1 MKTTA
6 NQHPLM
12 RHAIIPILVL
22 LVLTMPLRLSAQVA
36 TQPSAHTYA
45 APSATMRSTAPSSYS
60 LHSSSHAAIR
70 SYSSGGMTAAQT
82 PNIIRTNRYSTPA
95 ASVSMPIT
103 LAPVGALSVRPMA
116 TTTDNTYIPRRKTLG
131 GGGED
136 DEGNQNQNNNDD
148 KPGYNSDPNETPLG
162 NLPLLL
168 MLLLTTA
175 HTLLRRKLKSEK

>member
-22 LVLTMPLRLSAQVA
+22 LVLTMPLRMSAQAA

-70 SYSSGGMTAAQT
+70 SYSSGGATAAPT

-136 DEGNQNQNNNDD
+136 DEGNQNQNNDND

-168 MLLLTTA
+168 MLLFTTA